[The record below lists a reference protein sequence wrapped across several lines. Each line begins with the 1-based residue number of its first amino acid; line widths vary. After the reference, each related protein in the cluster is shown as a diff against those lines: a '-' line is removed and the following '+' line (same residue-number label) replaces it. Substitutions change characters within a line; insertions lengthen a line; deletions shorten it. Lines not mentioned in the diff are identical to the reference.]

1 MTDIAPVIN
10 TSSVKAPTT
19 AASAS
24 TDPLLDKDAFL
35 KLLTAQLQY
44 QDPLS
49 PTDSSTFTTQ
59 MSQLSETEQMTN
71 VATDQTAMLS
81 STNNAAAV
89 ALLGKTVDYT
99 NNDGSVG
106 TGVVGDVDISGST
119 PSLTVDGVAGIAPS
133 TLLSVQ

>member
-1 MTDIAPVIN
+1 MSTVTGLTGVV
-10 TSSVKAPTT
+10 TSSSQAPTSGT
-19 AASAS
+19 

-35 KLLTAQLQY
+35 KLLTAQLKY

-71 VATDQTAMLS
+71 VATDQDALLAA
-81 STNNAAAV
+81 TNNSSAV
-89 ALLGKTVDYT
+89 SLLGKNVDYT
-99 NNDGSVG
+99 AQDGTVTNG
-106 TGVVGDVDISGST
+106 TVGDVDVSGAT
-119 PSLTVDGVAGIAPS
+119 PTLTVNGVAGIDPK